1 MNVRIYTYCKFS
13 SKFRLLLFVLIC
25 FACVRSNDFDNLKPS
40 CESNLVA
47 NISYGELRD
56 YYQGET
62 VQIQEDWVIEGYIN
76 SSDKENNFFSVLY
89 FQNSPDNPTD
99 GFQLEIDM
107 RDSHLFFEVG
117 NKILIRLKGLYLGF
131 SRGQYKLG
139 GVFSSFG
146 NNSVGRLPYNS
157 IFEHVFVACESS
169 SVLEPTLSTIP
180 DLEDIMVGTLVR
192 LENIEFSSEELN
204 RTFAEKEEETE
215 RILVDCDDNELYML
229 NSGYSSFQASVVPE
243 GSGSITG
250 VLTKDG
256 TEFKLIIRNL
266 EDVEFDQ
273 ERCAD
278 IVDEFTSNSIFF
290 SELADPDNNAGA
302 RFVEIYNASPEPL
315 SLKGWQVL
323 RYTNESQK
331 VSSSTDLSGYIVNGE
346 STFILSPNPDVF
358 EQVYGFLPDVD
369 AGTNSPAD
377 SNGDDNLVLVD
388 PFGKVIDIFGVIG
401 EDGSGTD
408 HEFEDGRAQRSQD
421 VTEGSSVYQFSQWEI
436 YNDTGEAGTL
446 NLPQTAPDDF
456 TPGIR

>member
-1 MNVRIYTYCKFS
+1 M
-13 SKFRLLLFVLIC
+13 LLVLIC

-40 CESNLVA
+40 CESNLIA
-47 NISYGELRD
+47 NISYGKLRE

-107 RDSHLFFEVG
+107 RDSYLFFEVG
-117 NKILIRLKGLYLGF
+117 NKVLIRLKGLYLGS

-157 IFEHVFVACESS
+157 IFERVFVACEAS

-180 DLEDIMVGTLVR
+180 DLDDTMTGTLVR

-215 RILVDCDDNELYML
+215 RILVDCDDNELVML
-229 NSGYSSFQASVVPE
+229 NSGYSSFQARVVPE

-250 VLTKDG
+250 VLTKEG
-256 TEFKLIIRNL
+256 SEFKLIIRNMD
-266 EDVEFDQ
+266 DVEFDQ
-273 ERCAD
+273 ERCED
-278 IVDEFTSNSIFF
+278 VVDEFTSNSIFF

-302 RFVEIYNASPEPL
+302 RFVEIYNAAPEPL
-315 SLKGWQVL
+315 SLKGWQIH
-323 RYTNESQK
+323 RYTNESQT
-331 VSSSTDLSGYIVNGE
+331 VSSSTDLSGYTINGQ
-346 STFILSPNPDVF
+346 STLILSPNPDVF
-358 EQVYGFLPDVD
+358 EQVFGFLPDVD
-369 AGTNSPAD
+369 AATNSPAD

-388 PFGKVIDIFGVIG
+388 PFGTVMDTFGIPG
-401 EDGSGTD
+401 EDGSGTN
-408 HEFEDGRAQRSQD
+408 HEFEDGRAQRRQD
-421 VTEGSSVYQFSQWEI
+421 VIEGSSVYQFSQWEI
-436 YNDTGEAGTL
+436 YNDTGDSGTL
-446 NLPQTAPDDF
+446 NQPQLAPNDF